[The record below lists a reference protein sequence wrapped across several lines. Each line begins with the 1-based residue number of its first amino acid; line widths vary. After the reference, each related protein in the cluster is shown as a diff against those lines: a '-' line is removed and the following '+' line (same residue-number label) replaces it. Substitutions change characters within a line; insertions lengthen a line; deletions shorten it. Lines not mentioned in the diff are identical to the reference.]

1 MATPAPSVFYEDDW
15 FGPPWLDPAVLLL
28 IHGVA
33 ESSRAWYGWVPH
45 LARTYRVIRPD
56 LPGFGRSAAAP
67 GRKWHTAAFAE
78 DLARLL
84 DRLGIDAVHVI
95 GAKLGGSIAMQ
106 FAADFPGKTK
116 SLAVFSGPARVR
128 GTTSPLGIAS
138 FAEKIRTGGVR
149 KWADDTQR
157 ARLGSAATGAQ
168 VAWWTDELM
177 GKSSA
182 DSCVSITEAVGEL
195 DIISVLPRI
204 KARTLVVTTE
214 GSQLQ
219 PVEAV
224 RAYQQQIPNSR
235 LLVLPGDSYHVA
247 AAKPDECS
255 RIALEFLASLGAAT
269 AKPAS
274 PARKP
279 TRPMLKTRLPDG
291 GHLAYDEYNFTDPWS
306 KPDTIV
312 LVHGFSKNRLY
323 WYEWIPALARHYRVL
338 NVDQRGHGDSS
349 LPPRDFTMSLRP
361 FADDL
366 VSFLD
371 AVGLQGAHFIMAEFT
386 SSVAIELGAAYPDR
400 VKSMVL
406 PGFGYAWKKAAM
418 DWEGWAAMAENE
430 GSNRWARETNKFRLP
445 TDSDPALRE
454 WYVTQQARTPG
465 WLLAKVFRYASTL
478 DLTPRLKDV
487 QAPTLILAG
496 TESKQDTI
504 ESVRTGVRLM
514 PNAKLVALEGA
525 PFNVMTARP
534 QECIAATLDFLA
546 QHRG

>member
-1 MATPAPSVFYEDDW
+1 MRLHHR
-15 FGPPWLDPAVLLL
+15 G
-28 IHGVA
+28 
-33 ESSRAWYGWVPH
+33 
-45 LARTYRVIRPD
+45 
-56 LPGFGRSAAAP
+56 GR
-67 GRKWHTAAFAE
+67 RF
-78 DLARLL
+78 
-84 DRLGIDAVHVI
+84 
-95 GAKLGGSIAMQ
+95 
-106 FAADFPGKTK
+106 
-116 SLAVFSGPARVR
+116 
-128 GTTSPLGIAS
+128 
-138 FAEKIRTGGVR
+138 
-149 KWADDTQR
+149 
-157 ARLGSAATGAQ
+157 
-168 VAWWTDELM
+168 
-177 GKSSA
+177 
-182 DSCVSITEAVGEL
+182 
-195 DIISVLPRI
+195 IISVLPRI

-338 NVDQRGHGDSS
+338 NVDQRGHGDLS

-371 AVGLQGAHFIMAEFT
+371 AVGLQGAHFIMADSRRRSQ
-386 SSVAIELGAAYPDR
+386 SSLGPPIPDR

-406 PGFGYAWKKAAM
+406 PGFGYARKSGRDGLGRM
-418 DWEGWAAMAENE
+418 AAMAENE
-430 GSNRWARETNKFRLP
+430 DKLLGARDEQVP
-445 TDSDPALRE
+445 PADR
-454 WYVTQQARTPG
+454 
-465 WLLAKVFRYASTL
+465 S
-478 DLTPRLKDV
+478 
-487 QAPTLILAG
+487 
-496 TESKQDTI
+496 
-504 ESVRTGVRLM
+504 
-514 PNAKLVALEGA
+514 
-525 PFNVMTARP
+525 
-534 QECIAATLDFLA
+534 
-546 QHRG
+546 